1 MERVNRSKNSQYIRT
16 VVGLALLT
24 AIVFV
29 VQFIAATI
37 KLGTFSITFALMPI
51 VIGAALYGVAAGA
64 WLGLVFGIVVLLSG
78 DAAPFLAVN
87 APATIL
93 VVLLKGMLAGVAA
106 SCIYKLFAEKES
118 TGKIT
123 IIVSGSLLALG
134 GGFLVARGILQSTGK
149 YEPMAFSLR
158 DPNISPDSSN
168 PVNLHSVL
176 IPAGV
181 IIALGALIFAAG
193 LFLVLY
199 LLIKKPGLGVS
210 PAVFLSAAV
219 CPIVNTGIFL
229 IGCRLFFFDTIK
241 EWAGGSNAFS
251 FMIVGMVGLNFILE
265 FAINMILVP
274 AIVVIVRYVQKGKN
288 KA

>member
-1 MERVNRSKNSQYIRT
+1 MERVNRSKNSKYIRT

-134 GGFLVARGILQSTGK
+134 GGFLV
-149 YEPMAFSLR
+149 SLGGR
-158 DPNISPDSSN
+158 FDLETNFTAALTCVSN
-168 PVNLHSVL
+168 VGPGFGAVVG
-176 IPAGV
+176 PAGN
-181 IIALGALIFAAG
+181 FAGFSPFSKIVLSILMLAG
-193 LFLVLY
+193 RLEIYPILVLFH
-199 LLIKKPGLGVS
+199 
-210 PAVFLSAAV
+210 PALWHKS
-219 CPIVNTGIFL
+219 
-229 IGCRLFFFDTIK
+229 
-241 EWAGGSNAFS
+241 
-251 FMIVGMVGLNFILE
+251 
-265 FAINMILVP
+265 
-274 AIVVIVRYVQKGKN
+274 
-288 KA
+288 